1 MGAIIT
7 DKIKRSFLTQLFDE
21 ATGTKLGDS
30 DNYYYIG
37 VGRSNQWP
45 TDDTLVEP
53 DFDEREEREFRYGA
67 QSVKAIEAFS
77 FVIPI
82 QNWEADTQY
91 VQYNDNV
98 EGHPSGSPYYVRTAD
113 NNNVY
118 VCIRQGKNSQGA
130 GQVSTVK
137 PDHVDTTLPVETD
150 GYVWKY
156 LYTISTADTNFFVTA
171 NYMPVKL
178 VDSAGPTDP
187 YFGQKTIQNAAVPG
201 QIIGYRVTAN
211 GTGYDS
217 ATTTLSVI
225 GDGTGAA
232 AHPII
237 NTSGQLI
244 AVEVGD
250 SANVGTSGYP
260 ALTGAMGSGY
270 NEANVR
276 ITSPTGSN
284 ASVVPVFA
292 HRNGLGADPREDLRA
307 TAMMFHIKP
316 EGTVDNTWVVG
327 GQDYRQVA
335 LWRNPLDSNGD
346 KFTGTS
352 GIVAKRLTLTAAAS
366 FDGLT
371 SDKQITGDSNAV
383 GWIDYIE
390 DSTVW
395 YHQDETTGFTP
406 FRVGEPVDIDGDAF
420 TVALHKVSSDI
431 DRHTGDLYFINN
443 GEAQPR
449 TTASTDDIKLVIQL

>member
-7 DKIKRSFLTQLFDE
+7 DKLKRTFLTQLFDE
-21 ATGTKLGDS
+21 ATGTKFGDS
-30 DNYYYIG
+30 DNYYYVA

-45 TDDTLVEP
+45 TDDTLVQP
-53 DFDEREEREFRYGA
+53 DFDEREEREFRYAA

-77 FVIPI
+77 FVVPI
-82 QNWEADTQY
+82 VNWAANTQY

-98 EGHPSGSPYYVRTAD
+98 EGHPSGSPYYIRTED

-118 VCIRQGKNSQGA
+118 VCIRQGKDSSGV

-137 PDHVDTTLPVETD
+137 PTHSDTTLPIETD

-171 NYMPVKL
+171 NYMPVKF
-178 VDSAGPTDP
+178 VDSASPTDA

-211 GTGYDS
+211 GSGYDS
-217 ATTTLSVI
+217 ATTSLTVV

-232 AHPII
+232 AHPVI
-237 NTSGQLI
+237 NASGQLI
-244 AVEVGD
+244 AVEIGD
-250 SANVGTSGYP
+250 SR
-260 ALTGAMGSGY
+260 GATDITTFMGSGY

-276 ITSPTGSN
+276 ITSSTGSS
-284 ASVVPVFA
+284 AAVVPVFA
-292 HRNGLGADPREDLRA
+292 HKNGIGADAREDLRA

-316 EGTVDNTWVVG
+316 EGSVDNTWVVG

-335 LWRNPLDSNGD
+335 LWKNPLDSAGT

-352 GIVAKRLTLTAAAS
+352 GVVTKRLTMTEALDFS
-366 FDGLT
+366 GLT
-371 SDKQITGDSNAV
+371 NDTQITGDSNAV
-383 GWIDYIE
+383 GWVDYIE

-395 YHQDETTGFTP
+395 YHQDETTGFTA
-406 FRVGEPVDIDGDAF
+406 FRSGEPVTIGGNSR
-420 TVALHKVSSDI
+420 TVDDHNVVSDV
-431 DRHTGDLYFINN
+431 DRHSGTLFFINN

-449 TTASTDDIKLVIQL
+449 TSASTDDIKLVIQL